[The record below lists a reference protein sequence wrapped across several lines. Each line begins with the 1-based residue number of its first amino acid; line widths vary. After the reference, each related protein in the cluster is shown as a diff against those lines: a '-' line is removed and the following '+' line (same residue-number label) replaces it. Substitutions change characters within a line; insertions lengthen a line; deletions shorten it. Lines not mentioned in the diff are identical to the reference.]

1 MNAVGGNPQKR
12 KYTQFGHHS
21 FLLDIST
28 WTIEHGGVLLSA
40 LDLITDLGFDN
51 VLWNENFLHA
61 MKKDISVGLREV
73 ALNCG
78 YLVPGLISSWVP
90 V

>member
-1 MNAVGGNPQKR
+1 M
-12 KYTQFGHHS
+12 
-21 FLLDIST
+21 
-28 WTIEHGGVLLSA
+28 
-40 LDLITDLGFDN
+40 TDLGFDN